1 MAIPS
6 GILDYPDIGRL
17 PNTLTFSLMYN
28 TTVFQSPI
36 GGSTQTLEVP
46 GAYWKGTVTYNNL
59 TVDEAAIL
67 NAFLV
72 KCRGRSGRFWFGNL
86 SYDGPRHT
94 NSLVTTATL
103 NAVSNNRI
111 TLRTTAWPSNLG
123 NQELAAR
130 QGDYVAVRYKYNN
143 SDTTQSLHMLT
154 QDLRILNVHTAS
166 ATVEPPLRRPYSSTF
181 NLNGGNAY
189 LAINTNAAIGYQNA
203 VSIFRLDSDDINWST
218 RPPKL
223 QSIQFS
229 VVEAFDGE

>member
-6 GILDYPDIGRL
+6 GILNFPNIGRL

-59 TVDEAAIL
+59 TEDEAGLL

-86 SYDGPRHT
+86 SYDGPRQTVSIAT
-94 NSLVTTATL
+94 NATL
-103 NAVSNNRI
+103 NAVNNNTV
-111 TLRTTAWPSNLG
+111 TLRTTAWPSNLS
-123 NQELAAR
+123 NTTRAAKA
-130 QGDYVAVRYKYNN
+130 GDYIALRYKYNN
-143 SDTTQSLHMLT
+143 TDTTQSLHMLT
-154 QDLRILNVHTAS
+154 EDLVVRNVQQAS
-166 ATVEPPLRRPYSSTF
+166 AKVEPPLRRPFSSTF
-181 NLNGGNAY
+181 NSNGGNAY
-189 LAINTNAAIGYQNA
+189 LAVDTNSDIDYQNA
-203 VSIFRLDSDDINWST
+203 VSIFRLDSDDINWAT

-229 VVEAFDGE
+229 IVEAFDG